1 MTLLKVGKMTA
12 MIDVMRQKPEMIWK
26 MYFFQNLSLLMLDN
40 FYHDKLCTLRNLDFA
55 D

>member
-26 MYFFQNLSLLMLDN
+26 MFFPKCVSVDARQLLP
-40 FYHDKLCTLRNLDFA
+40 
-55 D
+55 